1 LDTKHRG
8 LCIATRCATVEE
20 FVARFHPFCDE
31 RSIFVTT
38 NTVRA
43 VGTEFAFAIV
53 LADMT
58 PVLRGRCAALEAWT
72 GASNRYG
79 RPGMRLG
86 IRALTAPS
94 TRVFETLLAARRAA
108 TAIVRPGTPMS
119 RSGRIAVPVP
129 RMPVAVA
136 ASAGADPGLLGA
148 ALEPAVYPLF
158 DGEVGDRVETVA
170 LDAVPKLAEGTLPI
184 AKAML
189 EAEPWCAPTREVD
202 GARLRELVRQ
212 TIPPVTVTAE
222 PAPALATSSRRAV
235 VVIGALVLGLA
246 SAIALGIA
254 CV

>member
-1 LDTKHRG
+1 LDTTHRG

-20 FVARFHPFCDE
+20 FVARFHRFCDE

-38 NTVRA
+38 KTLRA

-58 PVLRGRCAALEAWT
+58 PVLRGRCTALDAWT
-72 GASNRYG
+72 DANNLYG

-86 IRALTAPS
+86 IRALTTPS

-108 TAIVRPGTPMS
+108 TAIVRPAAPTS
-119 RSGRIAVPVP
+119 RSGRIAVPV
-129 RMPVAVA
+129 RRTAVEVA
-136 ASAGADPGLLGA
+136 ASAGGDAVPLDAPRELA
-148 ALEPAVYPLF
+148 AYPVF
-158 DGEVGDRVETVA
+158 DGEMHDRVETLAIEV
-170 LDAVPKLAEGTLPI
+170 VPKLAEGTIPI
-184 AKAML
+184 ARSML

-222 PAPALATSSRRAV
+222 PVPSLATTSRRAV
-235 VVIGALVLGLA
+235 VVVGALVVGLA
-246 SAIALGIA
+246 SAIALAI
-254 CV
+254 V